1 MPAARARRP
10 RSAHAAARQAGGR
23 RSWTRIPSP
32 IGDLILV
39 GEAGTLREIRFT
51 AGSRPQSAPADA
63 DEDPGPFEAVARQ
76 LREYFAG
83 ERREFDVPLALE
95 GTPFQRR
102 VWDALLDVGY
112 GRTATYA
119 DIARAIGQP
128 KAVRAVGLAN
138 GRNPIP
144 IIVPCHRIIGS
155 DGTLTGYGGGL
166 PIKRKLLELEG
177 VIPGGTRSLFG

>member
-112 GRTATYA
+112 RRPAPLG
-119 DIARAIGQP
+119 DLSRAHRQP
-128 KAVRAVGLAN
+128 KAVRALCLAD
-138 GRNPIP
+138 GPNPLP
-144 IIVPCHRIIGS
+144 LPVPC
-155 DGTLTGYGGGL
+155 
-166 PIKRKLLELEG
+166 
-177 VIPGGTRSLFG
+177 

>member
-1 MPAARARRP
+1 MRR
-10 RSAHAAARQAGGR
+10 
-23 RSWTRIPSP
+23 WTRIPSP

-39 GEAGTLREIRFT
+39 AEAGTLREIRFA
-51 AGSRPQSAPADA
+51 AGSRPESAPADA
-63 DEDPGPFEAVARQ
+63 DEDPKPFAPVVRQ

-83 ERREFDVPLALE
+83 KRREFDVPLALE

-102 VWDALLDVGY
+102 VWQALLGVGY